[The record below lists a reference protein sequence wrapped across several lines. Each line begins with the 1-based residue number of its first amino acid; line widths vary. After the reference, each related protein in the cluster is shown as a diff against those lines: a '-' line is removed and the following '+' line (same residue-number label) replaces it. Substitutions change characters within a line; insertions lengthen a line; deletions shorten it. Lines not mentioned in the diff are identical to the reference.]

1 MARVLVVD
9 DDERIRRLV
18 SDLLT
23 ANAHKVVQAQDG
35 VDAVAKAKAE
45 LPDVI
50 LMDVFMPKMDGYA
63 ALQAIK
69 NEESTKTIPVVM
81 VTAIGHDLNRKL
93 AEGLGSCG
101 YITKPFSA
109 KEVLD
114 AVARLVQVHSGSES

>member
-23 ANAHKVVQAQDG
+23 ANAHSVVQAQDG
-35 VDAVAKAKAE
+35 AEAVAKAKAE
-45 LPDVI
+45 VPDVI

-69 NEESTKTIPVVM
+69 NEESTKQIPVVM
-81 VTAIGHDLNRKL
+81 VTAIGHDLNKKL
-93 AEGLGSCG
+93 AEGLGSCA

-109 KEVLD
+109 KEVID
-114 AVARLVQVHSGSES
+114 TVARLAQVHNGSES

>member
-18 SDLLT
+18 TDLLT
-23 ANAHKVVQAQDG
+23 ANAHSVVQAEDG
-35 VDAVAKAKAE
+35 AEAVVKAQTE
-45 LPDVI
+45 SPDLI

-69 NEESTKTIPVVM
+69 NEEATKKIPVVM
-81 VTAIGHDLNRKL
+81 VTAIGHDLNKRL

-114 AVARLVQVHSGSES
+114 TVARLV